1 MSWVTN
7 ESLAQVADELGD
19 VMLSMLSVAG
29 IPIDILG
36 IPDKEDVQAMKGFIL
51 ADAMDYM
58 ALDPARLEQ
67 EYNAILGVSRHF
79 EENPD
84 AKSQMNTANAE
95 ISANWVGTAS
105 DAFALQ
111 VQNVVAFMENE
122 ESYMWYAA
130 QGVSMMYALGVR
142 FRAAYYD
149 LATKTTT
156 LCRAL
161 IAKAP
166 IPTLQWDIVLMEA
179 AKAGLDLVTMQSA
192 KDLAKWAVGKL
203 LEAVGAQTKSDPVKA
218 ADELAALNDYIDSR
232 DRLKRSFEEN
242 LDEVG
247 RWIKQRADDLDD
259 VAIPLKEPVK
269 VGMDVDSPDFSYDDF
284 YYNTHDP
291 NVYAPE
297 VERERTKY
305 IEEKGNGL
313 IGQRLSGQG

>member
-7 ESLAQVADELGD
+7 ETLSLAADELGD
-19 VMLSMLSVAG
+19 VMLSMLSLAG
-29 IPIDILG
+29 IPIDIPG
-36 IPDKEDVQAMKGFIL
+36 IPDKEDAQAMKGFIL

-67 EYNAILGVSRHF
+67 EYNDILTASRYFTEH
-79 EENPD
+79 PD

-95 ISANWVGTAS
+95 IAANWVGTAS

-122 ESYMWYAA
+122 ETYMWYAA
-130 QGVSMMYALGVR
+130 QGVSMMYALAIQ
-142 FRAAYYD
+142 FRGAFHD
-149 LATKTTT
+149 LVTKSTQ

-161 IAKAP
+161 IAKVE
-166 IPTLQWDIVLMEA
+166 IPSLDWDIVLMDA

-192 KDLAKWAVGKL
+192 KDLAKWGVSKL
-203 LEAVGAQTKSDPVKA
+203 LETVQGQTKSDPVVA
-218 ADELAALNDYIDSR
+218 EVELDALNDYIDSR
-232 DRLKRSFEEN
+232 DRLKNSFEAN
-242 LDEVG
+242 LDEVR
-247 RWIKQRADDLDD
+247 RWIMNRADDLDD
-259 VAIPLKEPVK
+259 VAIPLKEPAK

-284 YYNTHDP
+284 YYNDHDP

-305 IEEKGNGL
+305 VEEKSNGL
-313 IGQRLSGQG
+313 IAQRLRGEG